1 MPSGGN
7 DLFLE
12 IASQDL
18 RASGNHTS
26 DLRRR
31 EGQVGLEEE
40 NERPHF
46 VVDAVADE
54 PRAGENHASAFF
66 LGNIEML
73 QEREQR
79 AELLLDAAHEDPGKM
94 RDRAA
99 EVPRGEPHSAAD
111 FGDAVREELRAAAEE
126 RRRSGG
132 RALAEKSAVSKA
144 SRVRA
149 DAGDAAAAQTAEA
162 AQATSRMMEVDKD
175 SFYPE
180 LEKAAAADKLVVLDM
195 YTQWCGPCKLLA
207 PKVEAL
213 AEEMQDVV
221 FLKLD
226 CNQNNKVSR
235 VTVTGGMEFTKL
247 DLQPEPEG
255 VVLITCHVYFYPLV
269 LREQP
274 LAKGLGVRSVPT
286 FKLFRNLAQIDEVQ
300 GAKYDLLL
308 EKITKHR

>member
-1 MPSGGN
+1 MA
-7 DLFLE
+7 L
-12 IASQDL
+12 
-18 RASGNHTS
+18 
-26 DLRRR
+26 
-31 EGQVGLEEE
+31 
-40 NERPHF
+40 
-46 VVDAVADE
+46 VVV
-54 PRAGENHASAFF
+54 
-66 LGNIEML
+66 
-73 QEREQR
+73 
-79 AELLLDAAHEDPGKM
+79 
-94 RDRAA
+94 
-99 EVPRGEPHSAAD
+99 
-111 FGDAVREELRAAAEE
+111 AAAPVTA
-126 RRRSGG
+126 STG
-132 RALAEKSAVSKA
+132 ALA

-226 CNQNNKVSR
+226 CNQNNK
-235 VTVTGGMEFTKL
+235 
-247 DLQPEPEG
+247 
-255 VVLITCHVYFYPLV
+255 
-269 LREQP
+269 P

>member
-1 MPSGGN
+1 MA
-7 DLFLE
+7 L
-12 IASQDL
+12 
-18 RASGNHTS
+18 
-26 DLRRR
+26 
-31 EGQVGLEEE
+31 V
-40 NERPHF
+40 
-46 VVDAVADE
+46 AVAAA
-54 PRAGENHASAFF
+54 PVTASTGALVQLSSSGTNSSTVASSLFPSSTRSLRSNAAVF
-66 LGNIEML
+66 
-73 QEREQR
+73 RQR
-79 AELLLDAAHEDPGKM
+79 QNA
-94 RDRAA
+94 
-99 EVPRGEPHSAAD
+99 
-111 FGDAVREELRAAAEE
+111 
-126 RRRSGG
+126 
-132 RALAEKSAVSKA
+132 AVSKA

-149 DAGDAAAAQTAEA
+149 NAGDAAAAAAQTAEA
-162 AQATSRMMEVDKD
+162 PQATSRMMEVDKD

-226 CNQNNKVSR
+226 CNQNNK
-235 VTVTGGMEFTKL
+235 
-247 DLQPEPEG
+247 
-255 VVLITCHVYFYPLV
+255 
-269 LREQP
+269 P